1 MGKVFCIM
9 GKSGSGKDTI
19 FKEIIKDNSLNLK
32 KIVGYTTRPKRVEE
46 NDGVEYNFIDDD
58 MINKFIQKNKVIEL
72 RKYDTVNGIWYYGTM
87 DDGQINLQTNSYIV
101 ISTLESYSSFKKYF
115 GSNNVIPLYIDV
127 DDGIRLQRILNREMS
142 EDSPNYK
149 EICRRFIA
157 DSEDFSN
164 KNLKLNGIE
173 KIYSNNNLVEC
184 IADVK
189 NNIIKYIKKG
199 YMIKYQQVNIVDI
212 LFFL

>member
-72 RKYDTVNGIWYYGTM
+72 RKYNTVNGIWYYGTM

-189 NNIIKYIKKG
+189 NNIIKYIK
-199 YMIKYQQVNIVDI
+199 
-212 LFFL
+212 

>member
-164 KNLKLNGIE
+164 KNLKLNGIK

-189 NNIIKYIKKG
+189 NNIIKYIK
-199 YMIKYQQVNIVDI
+199 
-212 LFFL
+212 

>member
-19 FKEIIKDNSLNLK
+19 FKEIIKDNYLNLK

-101 ISTLESYSSFKKYF
+101 ISTLESYSSFKNYF

-189 NNIIKYIKKG
+189 NNIIKYIK
-199 YMIKYQQVNIVDI
+199 
-212 LFFL
+212 

>member
-127 DDGIRLQRILNREMS
+127 DDEIRLQRILNREMS

-189 NNIIKYIKKG
+189 NNIIKYIK
-199 YMIKYQQVNIVDI
+199 
-212 LFFL
+212 

>member
-101 ISTLESYSSFKKYF
+101 ISTLESYSSFKEYF

-189 NNIIKYIKKG
+189 NNIIKYIK
-199 YMIKYQQVNIVDI
+199 
-212 LFFL
+212 

>member
-1 MGKVFCIM
+1 MGKIFCIM

-189 NNIIKYIKKG
+189 NNIIKYIK
-199 YMIKYQQVNIVDI
+199 
-212 LFFL
+212 

>member
-149 EICRRFIA
+149 EICRRFIE

-189 NNIIKYIKKG
+189 NNIIKYIK
-199 YMIKYQQVNIVDI
+199 
-212 LFFL
+212 

>member
-173 KIYSNNNLVEC
+173 KIYSNNVISLDIGKLSDSWKVVE
-184 IADVK
+184 K
-189 NNIIKYIKKG
+189 QNIFITPTLHRKI
-199 YMIKYQQVNIVDI
+199 MNI
-212 LFFL
+212 L

>member
-19 FKEIIKDNSLNLK
+19 FKEIIKDNYLNLK

-184 IADVK
+184 ITDVK
-189 NNIIKYIKKG
+189 NNIIKYIK
-199 YMIKYQQVNIVDI
+199 
-212 LFFL
+212 

>member
-184 IADVK
+184 IVDVK
-189 NNIIKYIKKG
+189 NNIIKYIK
-199 YMIKYQQVNIVDI
+199 
-212 LFFL
+212 

>member
-142 EDSPNYK
+142 EHSPNYK

-189 NNIIKYIKKG
+189 NNIIKYIK
-199 YMIKYQQVNIVDI
+199 
-212 LFFL
+212 

>member
-19 FKEIIKDNSLNLK
+19 FKEIIKDNYLNLK

-189 NNIIKYIKKG
+189 NNIIKYIK
-199 YMIKYQQVNIVDI
+199 
-212 LFFL
+212 

>member
-173 KIYSNNNLVEC
+173 KIYSNNNLVDC

-189 NNIIKYIKKG
+189 NNIIKYIK
-199 YMIKYQQVNIVDI
+199 
-212 LFFL
+212 

>member
-87 DDGQINLQTNSYIV
+87 DDGQITLQTNSYIV

-189 NNIIKYIKKG
+189 NNIIKYIK
-199 YMIKYQQVNIVDI
+199 
-212 LFFL
+212 

>member
-9 GKSGSGKDTI
+9 GKSVSGKDTI

-189 NNIIKYIKKG
+189 NNIIKYIK
-199 YMIKYQQVNIVDI
+199 
-212 LFFL
+212 

>member
-46 NDGVEYNFIDDD
+46 NDGVEYNFIDDG

-189 NNIIKYIKKG
+189 NNIIKYIK
-199 YMIKYQQVNIVDI
+199 
-212 LFFL
+212 

>member
-101 ISTLESYSSFKKYF
+101 ISTLESYKNNKKYF

-189 NNIIKYIKKG
+189 NNIIKYIK
-199 YMIKYQQVNIVDI
+199 
-212 LFFL
+212 

>member
-46 NDGVEYNFIDDD
+46 NDGIEYNFIDDD

-189 NNIIKYIKKG
+189 NNIIKYIK
-199 YMIKYQQVNIVDI
+199 
-212 LFFL
+212 

>member
-46 NDGVEYNFIDDD
+46 NDGVEYNFIDDN

-101 ISTLESYSSFKKYF
+101 ISTLESYSSFKNYF

-189 NNIIKYIKKG
+189 NNIIKYIK
-199 YMIKYQQVNIVDI
+199 
-212 LFFL
+212 

>member
-32 KIVGYTTRPKRVEE
+32 KIVVYTTRPKRVEE

-189 NNIIKYIKKG
+189 NNIIKYIK
-199 YMIKYQQVNIVDI
+199 
-212 LFFL
+212 

>member
-1 MGKVFCIM
+1 MLVLKLYFYYHSFRIGYDFPLNILKACFHYNHI
-9 GKSGSGKDTI
+9 
-19 FKEIIKDNSLNLK
+19 LNLK

-189 NNIIKYIKKG
+189 NNIIKYIK
-199 YMIKYQQVNIVDI
+199 
-212 LFFL
+212 

>member
-101 ISTLESYSSFKKYF
+101 ISTLGSYSSFKKYF

-189 NNIIKYIKKG
+189 NNIIKYIK
-199 YMIKYQQVNIVDI
+199 
-212 LFFL
+212 

>member
-115 GSNNVIPLYIDV
+115 GSNNVIPLYIDI

-189 NNIIKYIKKG
+189 NNIIKYIK
-199 YMIKYQQVNIVDI
+199 
-212 LFFL
+212 

>member
-115 GSNNVIPLYIDV
+115 GFNNVIPLYIDV

-189 NNIIKYIKKG
+189 NNIIKYIK
-199 YMIKYQQVNIVDI
+199 
-212 LFFL
+212 

>member
-58 MINKFIQKNKVIEL
+58 MINKFIQKNKVIEI

-189 NNIIKYIKKG
+189 NNIIKYIK
-199 YMIKYQQVNIVDI
+199 
-212 LFFL
+212 

>member
-9 GKSGSGKDTI
+9 GKSGSGKDAI

-46 NDGVEYNFIDDD
+46 NDGIEYNFIDDD

-189 NNIIKYIKKG
+189 NNIIKYIK
-199 YMIKYQQVNIVDI
+199 
-212 LFFL
+212 

>member
-101 ISTLESYSSFKKYF
+101 ISTLESYSSFKNYF

-189 NNIIKYIKKG
+189 NNIIKYIK
-199 YMIKYQQVNIVDI
+199 
-212 LFFL
+212 

>member
-72 RKYDTVNGIWYYGTM
+72 RKYDTANGIWYYGTM

-189 NNIIKYIKKG
+189 NNIIKYIK
-199 YMIKYQQVNIVDI
+199 
-212 LFFL
+212 

>member
-149 EICRRFIA
+149 EICIRFIA

-189 NNIIKYIKKG
+189 NNIIKYIK
-199 YMIKYQQVNIVDI
+199 
-212 LFFL
+212 

>member
-46 NDGVEYNFIDDD
+46 NDGIEYNFIDDN

-101 ISTLESYSSFKKYF
+101 ISTLESYSSFKNYF

-189 NNIIKYIKKG
+189 NNIIKYIK
-199 YMIKYQQVNIVDI
+199 
-212 LFFL
+212 

>member
-46 NDGVEYNFIDDD
+46 NDRVEYNFIDDD

-189 NNIIKYIKKG
+189 NNIIKYIK
-199 YMIKYQQVNIVDI
+199 
-212 LFFL
+212 

>member
-115 GSNNVIPLYIDV
+115 GSNNVITLYIDV

-189 NNIIKYIKKG
+189 NNIIKYIK
-199 YMIKYQQVNIVDI
+199 
-212 LFFL
+212 

>member
-72 RKYDTVNGIWYYGTM
+72 RKYDTVNGIWYYCTM

-189 NNIIKYIKKG
+189 NNIIKYIK
-199 YMIKYQQVNIVDI
+199 
-212 LFFL
+212 

>member
-46 NDGVEYNFIDDD
+46 NDSLEYNFIDDD

-189 NNIIKYIKKG
+189 NNIIKYIK
-199 YMIKYQQVNIVDI
+199 
-212 LFFL
+212 

>member
-1 MGKVFCIM
+1 M
-9 GKSGSGKDTI
+9 
-19 FKEIIKDNSLNLK
+19 
-32 KIVGYTTRPKRVEE
+32 EE

-189 NNIIKYIKKG
+189 NNIIKYIK
-199 YMIKYQQVNIVDI
+199 
-212 LFFL
+212 

>member
-32 KIVGYTTRPKRVEE
+32 NVVGYTTRPKRVEE
-46 NDGVEYNFIDDD
+46 NDGIEYNFIDDD

-72 RKYDTVNGIWYYGTM
+72 RKYYTVNGIWYYGTM

-189 NNIIKYIKKG
+189 NNIIKYIK
-199 YMIKYQQVNIVDI
+199 
-212 LFFL
+212 

>member
-72 RKYDTVNGIWYYGTM
+72 RKYDTVNGIWYYGTI

-189 NNIIKYIKKG
+189 NNIIKYIK
-199 YMIKYQQVNIVDI
+199 
-212 LFFL
+212 

>member
-101 ISTLESYSSFKKYF
+101 ISTLESYSSFKNYF
-115 GSNNVIPLYIDV
+115 GSNNVIPLYIDI

-189 NNIIKYIKKG
+189 NNIIKYIK
-199 YMIKYQQVNIVDI
+199 
-212 LFFL
+212 